1 MQNLGNEA
9 SGMEAIIPLL
19 WLFVVMGAVL
29 LSAVKNRMNE
39 RMTKRIGLEMEVI
52 KTAHAYEAPHQ
63 KLATWLTKKSIEW
76 QKAQSKPDGFFKRL
90 AFRFMGYTHEVMND
104 TTKLVTDSSLSRGGI
119 EVVSPVLEGD
129 HDTNSWIEQVAYG
142 LKGVAKIDSSTG
154 LHLHIGLRAANND
167 WRTHESFVGGLSSDS
182 EMRHGYYRA
191 KAVLGAVILTV
202 GKWQDVYYKMVAP
215 SRRNGQWSKSVAR
228 VWERGFVTKYFD
240 ELKESGYD
248 AEKHMRF
255 LCKVADL
262 FINTGDRYYCVN
274 SQAFERYGTIEF
286 RSHQGTKNA
295 RKIRNWV
302 DMHYLLVQRCT
313 NESWLDIVHYD
324 GKSITDFFGFL
335 GISPSD
341 QLFKHQVRRIRKLNA
356 TNLNTVFQHD
366 PQLSLDNL
374 FTKADGCTTCGS
386 TTCDHDDECGNTVE
400 IELTNEIAKHFRGN
414 YGWTC
419 DECGEYDIDYLNANG
434 YNVDWYDDHAD
445 CYCPNCDSTQSFSMI
460 AGSIMSLMLGV
471 SPMLLLLVGCGIGA
485 IHVAR
490 SKFSHRNL
498 AAKLL
503 RGLGDRGKQAAG
515 FAFDRLDDEGKRK
528 VFYLKMAQHPN
539 VVANKIR
546 KEISPK
552 DTTWWMGHTR
562 FATHGSNTDK
572 NAHPHFSRKVMVTL
586 IHNGVVHNY
595 ADVWTKLES
604 EPTGEVDSQA
614 VAQCL
619 EEGGIEKVVELCKGS
634 MSLIWND
641 RRDGVDVLKC
651 WTNGGNPLVMGRLDD
666 AKNGAVVIASTEAI
680 LKKAVGKRL
689 KTMWDAAIGRE
700 YTIHANGTITKRD
713 IEGSEETAGITYDW
727 RTYYT
732 DHYIPKKKVV
742 KGGKQISRT
751 TVNKSGGATRGDY
764 RSRPPQWIINKA
776 KDELASK
783 DGWESRQG
791 WDGWC
796 NKAQMGIKPNGE
808 MYDVPQY
815 VNPTAYTEDIIA
827 ILRGD
832 HQGYDPING
841 DWCNMDWSGDYRFYN

>member
-9 SGMEAIIPLL
+9 NGMEAILPLI

-52 KTAHAYEAPHQ
+52 KTAHARDAPNQ
-63 KLATWLTKKSIEW
+63 KLATWLSKKSIEW

-90 AFRFMGYTHEVMND
+90 RFRYMGYTHEVMND
-104 TTKLVTDSSLSRGGI
+104 VTKLVTDSSLSSGGI

-129 HDTNSWIEQVAYG
+129 SDTNSWIEQVAYG

-154 LHLHIGLRAANND
+154 LHLHIGLRAANSN
-167 WRTHESFVGGLSSDS
+167 WQTHQSNIGGLSDNS
-182 EMRHGYYRA
+182 ELNHNYYRA

-202 GKWQDVYYKMVAP
+202 GKWQDVYFKMVSP
-215 SRRNGQWSKSVAR
+215 SRRNGQWSKSVSR
-228 VWERGFVTKYFD
+228 VWDKSFVAKYF
-240 ELKESGYD
+240 EQLEENGYD
-248 AEKHMRF
+248 AEKHVQF
-255 LCKVADL
+255 LCKAADL
-262 FINTGDRYYCVN
+262 FINSGDRYYCVN

-324 GKSITDFFGFL
+324 AKSITDFFGFL
-335 GISPSD
+335 GVSPSD
-341 QLFKHQVRRIRKLNA
+341 SLFKHQVRRIRKLNS

-374 FTKADGCTTCGS
+374 FTKADTCTTCGS
-386 TTCDHDDECGNTVE
+386 TTCDHDNECGNTENGV
-400 IELTNEIAKHFRGN
+400 ELTNEIAKHFRQN
-414 YGWTC
+414 IGWTC
-419 DECGEYDIDYLNANG
+419 DQCGCFNIDYMQAEG
-434 YNVDWYDDHAD
+434 YSIDWYDEHAD
-445 CYCPNCDSTQSFSMI
+445 CYCPECDSTQSFSMI
-460 AGSIMSLMLGV
+460 AGSIMSLVLGV

-490 SKFSHRNL
+490 SKFSQRNL

-515 FAFDRLDDEGKRK
+515 FAFDRLDDNGNRK

-562 FATHGSNTDK
+562 FATHGSNSDK

-666 AKNGAVVIASTEAI
+666 AKTGAVVIASTEAI
-680 LKKAVGKRL
+680 LRKAVGKRL
-689 KTMWDAAIGRE
+689 KTIWDATIGRE

-713 IEGSEETAGITYDW
+713 IDGSEATAGITYDW
-727 RTYYT
+727 RTYMSDYYT
-732 DHYIPKKKVV
+732 IPKKTVV
-742 KGGKQISRT
+742 KGGKQVSRKT
-751 TVNKSGGATRGDY
+751 KTSVKDY
-764 RSRPPQWIINKA
+764 RSRPPTWLITKA
-776 KDELASK
+776 KEELAAV
-783 DGWESRQG
+783 DGWESRAG

-796 NKAQMGIKPNGE
+796 NKANMGITPDGV
-808 MYDVPQY
+808 MYEVPQFI
-815 VNPTAYTEDIIA
+815 NPVAFTDDLIA

-832 HQGYDPING
+832 WQGFDPQDDSWCSV
-841 DWCNMDWSGDYRFYN
+841 DWQGDYRFYN